1 MLAPEINWDASRAGL
16 GLHLLAPRILMA
28 QDSSSSREAG
38 DKLGGK
44 AARGGLGPP
53 PPCVNAA
60 PHSRPSS
67 WVSALL
73 SLLPAP
79 CLPGVPRCPP
89 RAPSKQK
96 SAHPELSDTSDHRG
110 SQNCYGFP
118 SEEPAQREGPGPTW
132 TPTPALGPA
141 IWGALDR
148 GRVSHPGTHRH
159 LDREGQVVSP
169 PNAWSEALNI
179 LWEGSKSPLDCE
191 DDRTVWPWRCSARR
205 LWGAARPPHPTDAE
219 TCCLGKGVLEWGV
232 YM

>member
-1 MLAPEINWDASRAGL
+1 M
-16 GLHLLAPRILMA
+16 
-28 QDSSSSREAG
+28 
-38 DKLGGK
+38 
-44 AARGGLGPP
+44 
-53 PPCVNAA
+53 NAA

-79 CLPGVPRCPP
+79 CLPGVPGCPP

-110 SQNCYGFP
+110 SQNRYGFP

-148 GRVSHPGTHRH
+148 GRVSHHGTHRH

-179 LWEGSKSPLDCE
+179 LWEGGKSPLDCE
-191 DDRTVWPWRCSARR
+191 GDRTVWPWRCSARR
-205 LWGAARPPHPTDAE
+205 LWGAACPPHPRDAE
-219 TCCLGKGVLEWGV
+219 TCCLGKGVLGWGV
-232 YM
+232 NM